1 MSETKKL
8 HQALIY
14 GSSAHRKACRS
25 EFAKF
30 NLSEGQPKVLSVLS
44 EQEGFLQKDLAKRC
58 HVEPA
63 TMTSILNSMEK
74 KGLIRRAVSH
84 VSGGKRAFSVF
95 LTEQG
100 RTVAE
105 TVNNIVS
112 DIEAKAFIGF
122 TQAEQ
127 DSLIDYLNRIG
138 ENLEVK

>member
-1 MSETKKL
+1 
-8 HQALIY
+8 
-14 GSSAHRKACRS
+14 
-25 EFAKF
+25 
-30 NLSEGQPKVLSVLS
+30 
-44 EQEGFLQKDLAKRC
+44 
-58 HVEPA
+58 
-63 TMTSILNSMEK
+63 MTSILNSMEK